1 MENKIKRIRMLKSLA
16 TAHSWFEQ
24 GRVYRIPEDLPEY
37 MALSWISTGVAEEE
51 KSIDRVP
58 ETKTVKKAKE
68 KKG

>member
-1 MENKIKRIRMLKSLA
+1 MIQRIRMLKSLA
-16 TAHSWFEQ
+16 TGHNSWFEQ

-58 ETKTVKKAKE
+58 ETKTAKKTKE
-68 KKG
+68 KKTR